1 MTMRTGMTMRMI
13 MKMTLREQTDKSD
26 LEICDLRDTDQIMTI
41 EKNTHKTF
49 SDLQLRDRGQHQR
62 FLRR

>member
-41 EKNTHKTF
+41 EKNTHNI
-49 SDLQLRDRGQHQR
+49 Q
-62 FLRR
+62 

>member
-13 MKMTLREQTDKSD
+13 MKMTLREQTDRSD
-26 LEICDLRDTDQIMTI
+26 LEICDLRDIDHIMT
-41 EKNTHKTF
+41 TLMTF